1 MGDKFKNSTIVIPII
16 LVILGMFIG
25 AGYNQFKSSQYGI
38 YTQDAAT
45 FLSAPT
51 SYIFSSAFSFIAQ
64 ASDAVRPRRAIL
76 RENKELKAR
85 VEKLSTENL
94 ILKDCNHENQ
104 RLRNLLGLQESIE
117 YKNIAAELISRQ
129 ESSWFDTFRI
139 NKGKN
144 SGVVV
149 GAAVI
154 NQDGLVGQVVAVGHH
169 TSQVV
174 ALTDMNS
181 SVAAMVQRS
190 RSQGML
196 YGQGTDFMILTY
208 LPKDAD
214 IKEKD
219 IIVSSGAG
227 QVIPK
232 GICIGEVVSIQKNAV
247 AGTTA
252 AFIKPYAKI
261 DQIEHVLVINPV
273 KRVSE

>member
-1 MGDKFKNSTIVIPII
+1 MGDKFKNSTIITPII
-16 LVILGMFIG
+16 LVILGIFIG
-25 AGYNQFKSSQYGI
+25 GGYNQFANSQYGI
-38 YTQDAAT
+38 YTQDVAT
-45 FLSAPT
+45 LISAPT
-51 SYIFSSAFSFIAQ
+51 SYVFNSAFSIIAQ
-64 ASDAVRPRRAIL
+64 TSKSLRPRRAIL
-76 RENKELKAR
+76 RENKELKEEI
-85 VEKLSTENL
+85 EKLTIENL
-94 ILKDCNHENQ
+94 ILKDCSQENQ
-104 RLRNLLGLQESIE
+104 RLRSLLGLKESIE
-117 YKNIAAELISRQ
+117 YKNISAELISRQ

-139 NKGKN
+139 NKGKK
-144 SGVVV
+144 SGVLV

-154 NQDGLVGQVVAVGHH
+154 NQDGLVGQVVSVGHH

-196 YGQGTDFMILTY
+196 YGQGSDFMILTY

-232 GICIGEVVSIQKNAV
+232 GISIGEVVSIKANAV

-252 AFIKPYAKI
+252 AFIKPYVKL
-261 DQIEHVLVINPV
+261 DQIEHVIVINPI
-273 KRVSE
+273 KGIAE